1 MIRKILIGLAITI
14 GLASIALNILFF
26 SQIKAIL
33 KPLEHDANR
42 AVLVSRFFGFGD
54 SNIVDDSIII
64 QITKAQDEN
73 KYLEIVDSTIYKLS
87 MLQDE
92 LVAVSGGIDPE
103 TGNLINPGST
113 HYAHSYFFGENNFR
127 SYGIDYFNEILFD
140 YLSNVERLKIPSI
153 IPSRVELHKKYNG
166 GTFFDNISVAE
177 SINFIEL
184 LKANIIIDK
193 YIYLS
198 VRK

>member
-14 GLASIALNILFF
+14 GIVSIGLNILFI
-26 SQIKAIL
+26 SQLKASL
-33 KPLEHDANR
+33 KPLKHDANR
-42 AVLVSRFFGFGD
+42 AVLVSRFFGFVD
-54 SNIVDDSIII
+54 SNVVADSLLNHIMKD
-64 QITKAQDEN
+64 QGEN
-73 KYLEIVDSTIYKLS
+73 EYLKIVDSTIYKLS

-92 LVAVSGGIDPE
+92 LVAVSGGIDPK

-113 HYAHSYFFGENNFR
+113 HYAHNYFFYKNNFR

-140 YLSNVERLKIPSI
+140 YLNSVERLGIPSI
-153 IPSRVELHKKYNG
+153 IPYRVELHKKYNE
-166 GTFFDNISVAE
+166 GTFFDNITVAE

-184 LKANIIIDK
+184 LKANIVIDK

-198 VRK
+198 MRK